1 MSTPARGE
9 NEATD
14 EHRREVLARL
24 TQQLAQQLDEALAGV
39 EIARAEVGEAERKG
53 GRVIVPVAVEVAED
67 ADAEAGEASN
77 ADSEKSWS
85 EEDPESFE
93 EAVEYVL
100 EKNREL
106 YERLS

>member
-1 MSTPARGE
+1 MSTPTREE
-9 NEATD
+9 NAATD
-14 EHRREVLARL
+14 EQRREVLARL
-24 TQQLAQQLDEALAGV
+24 TQQLDETLAGV
-39 EIARAEVGEAERKG
+39 EVARAEVGEAERKR

-85 EEDPESFE
+85 EEDPEGFE
-93 EAVEYVL
+93 EAVGYVL

>member
-1 MSTPARGE
+1 MSTPAREE

-39 EIARAEVGEAERKG
+39 EIARAEVGETERKG
-53 GRVIVPVAVEVAED
+53 GRVIVPVAVEVAE
-67 ADAEAGEASN
+67 DAEAGEASN

-85 EEDPESFE
+85 EEDPEGFE